1 MELLFE
7 IGTEELPA
15 GELDAALAALKSHV
29 LARVS
34 AARLAV
40 GDVRVFGAPRRL
52 AVTISGVQAQAETV
66 EETATGPS
74 AKVAF
79 AADGSL
85 TPAGLG
91 FARSRGVDASALF
104 RLETAKGEYVAARI
118 VREGQPA
125 AAILTEALQSVFT
138 AIPWKRSMRW
148 GWNAETF
155 SRPVHW
161 IVALLDQQVLPVSF
175 AGVDAG
181 RSTRGHRFM
190 APAEVA
196 VEAPSTWLDQL
207 RDAKVMADADE
218 RRDAIRSGVHRLADE
233 HGLTALVDEE
243 LVDEVVHLVEWPVP
257 MIGRFDEALLEVPRE
272 VLITSMK
279 THQRYFAAESM
290 PGKLANAFIFISNM
304 VVARPE
310 VVVAGNLRVLL
321 ARLEDARFFYR
332 EDRKRSL
339 ESRVSDLDRVVYIDR
354 IGSIGDRTRRI
365 EAIAGWLAPALY
377 PQRGD
382 IAMWATRAALLCKA
396 DLVTGMVG
404 EFPELQGIMGR
415 YYAQAAG
422 ETAEVVVAIDEHYA
436 PRGASD
442 PPASTPA
449 GVVVAIAQHLDSLV
463 ACFALGLI
471 PSGSADPYALR
482 RAAIGVVRTL
492 VAHGLRLDMT
502 AALSFAYSQLRGTGL
517 RSAEQTV
524 ADASTFIV
532 QRLTSWLGADFA
544 TDIVDAVVAV
554 VGYDYPSATIRCA
567 ELTRLRDM
575 ADFEPLAAG
584 YKRAVNIVR
593 KAEDEGTTIADS
605 FAADRLEL
613 EAEKN
618 LATVLSRVDAV
629 TAQAL
634 QSRDFAGM
642 AAELVTLKAPIDRF
656 FDNVMVNAPDP
667 ALRANRLALLKGI
680 RSVFERFADLS
691 RIQAAS

>member
-15 GELDAALAALKSHV
+15 GEIDAALAALKSHV
-29 LARVS
+29 VSRAS
-34 AARLAV
+34 AARLSV
-40 GDVRVFGAPRRL
+40 GEVRVFGAPRRL
-52 AVTISGVQAQAETV
+52 AVFVSDVQTQAETV

-74 AKVAF
+74 ARVAF
-79 AADGSL
+79 APDGSL

-104 RLETAKGEYVAARI
+104 RLETSKGEYVAARI
-118 VREGQPA
+118 VREGQSA
-125 AAILTEALQSVFT
+125 AAVLTEALQSVFT

-148 GWNAETF
+148 GWNSETF

-161 IVALLDQQVLPVSF
+161 IIALLGQDVLPVSF
-175 AGVDAG
+175 AGVNAG

-190 APAEVA
+190 APAELF
-196 VEAPSTWLDQL
+196 VESPSSWLQQL

-218 RRDAIRSGVHRLADE
+218 RREAIREGVYRLASE
-233 HGLTALVDEE
+233 NGLTALVDEE
-243 LVDEVVHLVEWPVP
+243 LVGEVVHLVEWPVP

-279 THQRYFAAESM
+279 THQRYFAAETT

-304 VVARPE
+304 VVTRPE

-339 ESRVSDLDRVVYIDR
+339 ESRVTDLDRVVYIDR

-365 EAIAGWLAPALY
+365 EAIAAWLAPALY

-404 EFPELQGIMGR
+404 EFPELQGVMGR
-415 YYAQAAG
+415 YYATAAG
-422 ETAEVVVAIDEHYA
+422 EAAEVAAAIDEHYA

-502 AALSFAYSQLRGTGL
+502 AALSFAYSELRGTGL
-517 RSAEQTV
+517 RPAESTV
-524 ADASTFIV
+524 AEASTFIV

-544 TDIVDAVVAV
+544 TDIVDSVVAV
-554 VGYDYPSATIRCA
+554 VGFDYPSAIIRCA
-567 ELTRLRDM
+567 ELTRLRAM

-593 KAEDEGTTIADS
+593 KAEDEGTVIADS
-605 FAADRLEL
+605 FSEDRLEL
-613 EAEKN
+613 DAEKN
-618 LATVLSRVDAV
+618 LATALSRVDVV
-629 TAQAL
+629 TASAL
-634 QSRDFAGM
+634 QSRDFERM

-691 RIQAAS
+691 RIQAAP